1 MGGNDFLKRARKKA
15 QSVKKILIN
24 LIAIKFKP
32 VFKETHIRQK
42 KKEATDW
49 EKLYKMKYTKDQ
61 FFIVQWTPTSQ

>member
-1 MGGNDFLKRARKKA
+1 MGGSDFLKRARKKA

-61 FFIVQWTPTSQ
+61 FFIVQ

>member
-42 KKEATDW
+42 KK
-49 EKLYKMKYTKDQ
+49 KLQIGRNYTK
-61 FFIVQWTPTSQ
+61 